1 MPHLTTNDTNERERA
16 TLAYLLPIKLTTFFP
31 FSFLS
36 FFFLAEIKTIGNAR
50 LIRTIPI
57 VRLILFF
64 FFNRFSMRAYARI
77 ILGLTPSFLPNM
89 NCGKKGRKEGRKG
102 RKKGKRVGNGQRQP
116 ADGTRL
122 AGSRVLEREEENL
135 EKSCSRVKP
144 ESRDNPR

>member
-77 ILGLTPSFLPNM
+77 ILGLTPLLPP
-89 NCGKKGRKEGRKG
+89 KYELWKRERKEGRKKREKEGKTRWKRTTTAGGQRRFSSSRERG
-102 RKKGKRVGNGQRQP
+102 RKLRKVVFQSKARI
-116 ADGTRL
+116 
-122 AGSRVLEREEENL
+122 AG
-135 EKSCSRVKP
+135 
-144 ESRDNPR
+144 